1 MATTISVSD
10 ETRRRLSQMKAQEGA
25 KSMDELLNRMAADH
39 RKLRL
44 MEVSEKMRKRVKDL
58 GLTPKD
64 LLR

>member
-1 MATTISVSD
+1 
-10 ETRRRLSQMKAQEGA
+10 
-25 KSMDELLNRMAADH
+25 MDELLNRMAADH

-44 MEVSEKMRKRVKDL
+44 IELSEKMRKRVKEL